1 MKLLKLKKALYALP
15 LFLVGSGCSLIFDDR
30 IDDYLKE
37 KESKP
42 LKILSDSNIR
52 PVVDFY
58 PLPEKSQEGIEKLY
72 DVPMPQQVFSSGTS
86 NEVRLHRLGEIR
98 WIYVETLPS
107 SVWPIMKDFWG
118 ASQFGMMDEDPNLGV
133 IQSKSLLVDN
143 LETKLIMKIEHGIRQ
158 ASSEVFVSHLYK
170 TENEEWVRLSGENN
184 LEEKVLLSA
193 LDFLSESS
201 SKGGTS
207 LVALNLNIGQKAIL
221 KQNEDL
227 SNFIELNLEFPRAW
241 AAVDRALKEALIT
254 VTDLD
259 RNEGVFYVDFTNAEE
274 KGFVRGLFTKDI
286 TSKGTFRIVIK
297 KIEDNKCIVT
307 VGGDSEDSKIFE
319 RDLLSEINQSLS

>member
-1 MKLLKLKKALYALP
+1 MKLLEIRKAFYIIPFVLII
-15 LFLVGSGCSLIFDDR
+15 SGCSLIFDDR

-37 KESKP
+37 KESRP
-42 LKILSDSNIR
+42 LEITSNKDVR

-58 PLPEKSQEGIEKLY
+58 PLPEKLQEGVEKLY

-107 SVWPIMKDFWG
+107 SVWPIMKDFWDV
-118 ASQFGMMDEDPNLGV
+118 SKFGMQEENPNEGI
-133 IQSKSLLVDN
+133 IQSKTLLVGN

-158 ASSEVFVSHLYK
+158 ASSEVFVSHVYLG
-170 TENEEWVRLSGENN
+170 ENEEWVRLTGEEN

-201 SKGGTS
+201 SSGTS

-221 KQNEDL
+221 KQSEDL

-259 RNEGVFYVDFTNAEE
+259 RNKGIFYVDFTRAEE
-274 KGFVRGLFTKDI
+274 KGFVRGLFSKNI
-286 TSKGTFRIVIK
+286 ASKGTFKIVIE

-307 VGGDSEDSKIFE
+307 VGGDNEDSKIFE